1 MMHVKKSSGVLRC
14 CSTVSGHHHETCKRC
29 KVTLEAPSSSL
40 VIIVALH
47 MKEDYVVS
55 LQRLH
60 YYFNELMKKTDF
72 DF

>member
-14 CSTVSGHHHETCKRC
+14 CSTVSGHRHETCQRY

-40 VIIVALH
+40 VIIVALQ

-55 LQRLH
+55 LQKLQKRDFMN
-60 YYFNELMKKTDF
+60 FNSV
-72 DF
+72 